1 MSKTSAKVCILGGG
15 FAGLYTALRLSG
27 LPWQQKPEITLV
39 DKNDRFVF
47 LPLLYEL
54 VTGELQT
61 WEVAPPYAELLAN
74 TGVKQRQGEVRSID
88 ISNRQ
93 VYLQDG
99 ASLEYD
105 RLVLALGGE
114 TPSSSIPGV
123 QEYTKPFRT
132 VQHAYWLAKKLEELA
147 DQDKVRVAVVGA
159 GYVGVEIACKLA
171 DCLQERGRIRIIET
185 GTEILRNSPDFNR
198 QAAKK
203 ALEDRQI
210 WLDLETKVTAVTADT
225 ISLEYKGQLD
235 TIPVDIVL
243 WTVGSRVPGVVRSLP
258 LPQNSRQQI
267 ITTPTLQVQG
277 HPEIFALG
285 DLAECYDASG
295 QLVPTTAQA
304 AYQQADYAGWNL
316 WASLDEQPR
325 PLLPMRYQHLGEML
339 ALGTDNATLSGLGLT
354 LDGGLAYIT
363 RRLAYLYRMPTR
375 QHQIKVGINWIT
387 KPLADL
393 LTAR

>member
-1 MSKTSAKVCILGGG
+1 MSRTSAKVCILGGG

-39 DKNDRFVF
+39 DKSDRFVF

-61 WEVAPPYAELLAN
+61 WEVAPPYAELLTN
-74 TGVKQRQGEVRSID
+74 TGVKHRQGEVRSID

-114 TPSSSIPGV
+114 TPPSSTPGV

-132 VQHAYWLAKKLEELA
+132 VQHAYWLAEKLGELA
-147 DQDKVRVAVVGA
+147 DKDKVRVAVVGA

-171 DCLQERGRIRIIET
+171 DRLQERGRIRIIET

-277 HPEIFALG
+277 HPELFALG
-285 DLAECYDASG
+285 DLAECHDASG